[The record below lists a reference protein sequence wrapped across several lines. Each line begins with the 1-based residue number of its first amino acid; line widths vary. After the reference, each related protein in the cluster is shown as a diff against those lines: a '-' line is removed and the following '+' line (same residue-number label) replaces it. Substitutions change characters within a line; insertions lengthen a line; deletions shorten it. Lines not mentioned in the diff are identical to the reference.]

1 MQPKELKA
9 MLDSVAPTYYMTYQ
23 PEDVEEDRTPIIVFS
38 KVNSTFRE
46 YADDRSSIRTT
57 LYQVNLVSK
66 DAKEADVLS
75 RKIEETLTTHELTF
89 SLTSEYQNQNNT
101 ISTVY
106 EIRTE
111 EIINA

>member
-1 MQPKELKA
+1 MRPKELKA
-9 MLDSVAPTYYMTYQ
+9 MLDSIAPTYYMAYQ
-23 PEDVEEDRTPIIVFS
+23 PEDLEDEKTPIIVFG

-75 RKIEETLTTHELTF
+75 RKLEETLTAHELTF
-89 SLTSEYQNQNNT
+89 SLTSEYQNQNNM

>member
-1 MQPKELKA
+1 MRPKELKA
-9 MLDSVAPTYYMTYQ
+9 MMDSIAPTYYMAYQ
-23 PEDVEEDRTPIIVFS
+23 PEDLEDEKTPIIVFG

-46 YADDRSSIRTT
+46 YADDRSSIRAT

-66 DAKEADVLS
+66 DAKEADVFS
-75 RKIEETLTTHELTF
+75 RKLEET
-89 SLTSEYQNQNNT
+89 LTSEYQNQNNM